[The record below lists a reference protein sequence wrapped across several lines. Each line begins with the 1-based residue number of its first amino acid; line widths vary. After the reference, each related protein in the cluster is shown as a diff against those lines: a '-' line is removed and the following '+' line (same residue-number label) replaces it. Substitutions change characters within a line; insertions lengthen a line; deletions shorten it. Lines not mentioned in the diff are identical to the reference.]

1 MKMTNVAKKI
11 DSYEKTD
18 EATLAI
24 EKYKKENK
32 EKLLKYPN
40 TTPVFDAKEK
50 KVYCV
55 YRPRTVDD
63 LLGILRSQHRS
74 TVDRILKKYGFEG
87 SRDYVYEKLDLDFPK
102 KKTNGNTDI
111 KALPNLSN
119 VKQMAKFF
127 TIAYTTDA
135 DVFVH
140 FLNKETGKSRFYPID
155 AVKDVTKL
163 SAILNSYMFS
173 GNKDIMYSLSTY
185 KTMTSATEANAFS
198 VDNIQVDIDYLKVKE
213 YKNKSPEEIWQL
225 ILQND
230 VGVTIPYPSAIEYG
244 HQLRLIY
251 AIDGLYIKKG
261 SEAVKTIAKRL
272 SDTFAKRLKQYNAE
286 GQPITS
292 HGRVIGSVNSRD
304 GSIIK
309 MEMFGHIYSVDTLKD
324 KWLDP
329 LPEWY
334 SNWKTKPKPK
344 KKRKIHHLRNEY
356 SLNVARLNDLI
367 KIVRYYNGDLD
378 GRRYI
383 CYQVRNHALLAGDS
397 PDEAKKRMLEVNDMF
412 KQSLRVNVI
421 EQDTRN
427 IERKQYFY
435 KSQTILDRLEITPE
449 IEEQLELETLVSEAE
464 SKRRNRVSKAAEYRL
479 KTYGDATKTKKML
492 MKEEQQKIRD
502 LLAAGLSNKEITC
515 ELNMSM
521 STLKRHI
528 RQIKADLID

>member
-24 EKYKKENK
+24 EKYKKEHK

-63 LLGILRSQHRS
+63 LLGILRSQNRS
-74 TVDRILKKYGFEG
+74 TVDRILKRYGFED
-87 SRDYVYEKLDLDFPK
+87 SRKYVYEKLDLDFPK

-119 VKQMAKFF
+119 VKQMANFF
-127 TIAYTTDA
+127 AITYTTDA

-140 FLNKETGKSRFYPID
+140 FLNKKTGKSRCYPID
-155 AVKDVTKL
+155 AIKDITKL
-163 SAILNSYMFS
+163 SAILNSYMFR

-185 KTMTSATEANAFS
+185 KTMTSATEDNAFS
-198 VDNIQVDIDYLKVKE
+198 VENIQVDVDFRKVQD
-213 YKNKSPEEIWQL
+213 YKNKSPQEIWQL
-225 ILQND
+225 ILEND

-261 SEAVKTIAKRL
+261 SKAVKTIAKRL
-272 SDTFAKRLKQYNAE
+272 SDTFAKRLKKYNAE

-309 MEMFGHIYSVDTLKD
+309 MEMFGHVYSVDTLKD

-329 LPEWY
+329 LPTWY
-334 SNWKTKPKPK
+334 DDWKVRPK
-344 KKRKIHHLRNEY
+344 KERKIHHLQNEY
-356 SLNVARLNDLI
+356 SLNVTRIKDLI
-367 KIVRYYNGDLD
+367 KIVQHYNGDLD
-378 GRRYI
+378 GRRFI
-383 CYQVRNHALLAGDS
+383 CFQIRNHSLLAGDS
-397 PDEAKKRMLEVNDMF
+397 PDEAKTRMLEVNDMF
-412 KQSLRVNVI
+412 KHPLKVNVI
-421 EQDTRN
+421 EQDTRS
-427 IERKQYFY
+427 IERKQYLY
-435 KSQTILDRLEITPE
+435 KSETILEHLGITPE
-449 IEEQLELETLVSEAE
+449 MERELELGTIMSDVE
-464 SKRRNRVSKAAEYRL
+464 SRRRKRIRDAAKYR
-479 KTYGDATKTKKML
+479 TAIYGDGTITKQSLIQEKRKKI
-492 MKEEQQKIRD
+492 ED
-502 LLAAGLSNKEITC
+502 LLTAGLPRKEIASK
-515 ELNMSM
+515 LNISM

-528 RQIKADLID
+528 RQI